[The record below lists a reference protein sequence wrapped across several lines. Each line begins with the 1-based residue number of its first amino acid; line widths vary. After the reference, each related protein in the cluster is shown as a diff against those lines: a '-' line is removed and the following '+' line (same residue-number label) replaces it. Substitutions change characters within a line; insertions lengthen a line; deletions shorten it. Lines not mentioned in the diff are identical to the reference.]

1 VSRQD
6 NRRVIPIGRH
16 AVDPSLTVLTDDGRR
31 RTARRADRTPGVCHD
46 RPVTSPVMQSALPDR
61 VHHLQPAALTALAV
75 ALVVVLPELFGDL
88 GRLAAVLVLQLGLV
102 LTWVVVTGLQGFAGS
117 LAVGAA
123 AAVAADLVLVLPA
136 RPTLGGLLV
145 VFGVGFLAA
154 VLQQMLRRPRE
165 GLVASLSGT
174 VFLLCSVGALAA
186 LLLLGRTPAGHGRAM
201 VALLAVGAALVVG
214 HLVDLV
220 LPRPHLATGV
230 PRGLLGLV
238 LSVLAGAAVAFLGR
252 SAGGTTGAPAALVM
266 GAVLAGVTG
275 MVALV
280 ASYVVVE
287 ATGVTEDGPA
297 PHPASYADPSLSPW
311 TLSVI
316 QAVLP
321 LAACAP
327 VALALQTLL

>member
-1 VSRQD
+1 
-6 NRRVIPIGRH
+6 
-16 AVDPSLTVLTDDGRR
+16 
-31 RTARRADRTPGVCHD
+31 
-46 RPVTSPVMQSALPDR
+46 VTSPAMQSALPAR
-61 VHHLQPAALTALAV
+61 VHHLQPAGLTALAV
-75 ALVVVLPELFGDL
+75 ALVVALPELFGDE

-102 LTWVVVTGLQGFAGS
+102 LTWVLVTGIQGFAGS

-123 AAVAADLVLVLPA
+123 AAVAADLVLVLPG

-145 VFGVGFLAA
+145 VFGVGFLAV

-165 GLVASLSGT
+165 DLVASLAGAIL
-174 VFLLCSVGALAA
+174 LLCAVAALAA
-186 LLLLGRTPAGHGRAM
+186 LLLLGRTPAGHGRAL

-220 LPRPHLATGV
+220 LPRPSVAAGV

-238 LSVLAGAAVAFLGR
+238 LAVVAGTLVAFLGR
-252 SAGGTTGAPAALVM
+252 DVAGTAGAVPALVG
-266 GAVLAGVTG
+266 GAVLAGVTA
-275 MVALV
+275 MVGLV
-280 ASYVVVE
+280 ASYVAVE
-287 ATGVTEDGPA
+287 ATGADEDGPA

-311 TLSVI
+311 ALSVV

-327 VALALQTLL
+327 VALALQAVL

>member
-1 VSRQD
+1 M
-6 NRRVIPIGRH
+6 P
-16 AVDPSLTVLTDDGRR
+16 
-31 RTARRADRTPGVCHD
+31 
-46 RPVTSPVMQSALPDR
+46 SALPER

-75 ALVVVLPELFGDL
+75 ALVVVLPEFFGDV

-102 LTWVVVTGLQGFAGS
+102 LTWVLVTGIQGFGGS

-123 AAVAADLVLVLPA
+123 AAVVADLGLALPA
-136 RPTLGGLLV
+136 RPSLGGLLV
-145 VFGVGFLAA
+145 VLGVGFLAA
-154 VLQQMLRRPRE
+154 VLQQMFRRPRE
-165 GLVASLSGT
+165 NLVASLSGT
-174 VFLLCSVGALAA
+174 VLLLCAVGALAA
-186 LLLLGRTPAGHGRAM
+186 LLLLGRTPAGHGRAL

-220 LPRPHLATGV
+220 LPRPYLATGV

-238 LSVLAGAAVAFLGR
+238 LSVLTGAVVVFLGR
-252 SAGGTTGAPAALVM
+252 EAAGTAGAVPALVG

-275 MVALV
+275 MVALA

-287 ATGVTEDGPA
+287 ATGATEDGPA
-297 PHPASYADPSLSPW
+297 AHADPSLSPW

-327 VALALQTLL
+327 VALALESLL

>member
-1 VSRQD
+1 MS
-6 NRRVIPIGRH
+6 
-16 AVDPSLTVLTDDGRR
+16 
-31 RTARRADRTPGVCHD
+31 
-46 RPVTSPVMQSALPDR
+46 SALPAR
-61 VHHLQPAALTALAV
+61 VHHLQPAGLAALAV
-75 ALVVVLPELFGDL
+75 ALVVVLPELFGDH

-102 LTWVVVTGLQGFAGS
+102 LTWVLVTGMQGFGGS

-136 RPTLGGLLV
+136 RPPLGGLLV
-145 VFGVGFLAA
+145 VLGVGFLAA

-165 GLVASLSGT
+165 DLVASLSGA
-174 VFLLCSVGALAA
+174 VLLLCAVAALAA
-186 LLLLGRTPAGHGRAM
+186 LLLLGRTPDGHGRAL
-201 VALLAVGAALVVG
+201 VAMLVVGAALVVG

-220 LPRPHLATGV
+220 LPRPVLATGV

-238 LSVLAGAAVAFLGR
+238 LAVLAGALVAYLGR
-252 SAGGTTGAPAALVM
+252 EVSGVAEALPALVA
-266 GAVLAGVTG
+266 GAVLAGVTA

-287 ATGVTEDGPA
+287 A
-297 PHPASYADPSLSPW
+297 ADPSLSPW
-311 TLSVI
+311 ALSVV

-327 VALALQTLL
+327 VALALQTVL